1 MIAECLQRTLGH
13 CGLCEVL
20 TTSPCE
26 HLNKLYYN
34 KVSHSPVREGLSFL
48 FFARYQCGTKRSGD
62 SLKTAQQGEP
72 GAPVN
77 SAQSD
82 IKGSAL
88 STASQKGGLLLRVLL
103 LRVR

>member
-1 MIAECLQRTLGH
+1 MITECLQRTLGH

-26 HLNKLYYN
+26 HLISTIVI
-34 KVSHSPVREGLSFL
+34 VSHSPVREGLSFL
-48 FFARYQCGTKRSGD
+48 FFAQYQCGTERSGD

-88 STASQKGGLLLRVLL
+88 STASQKGGLLLRV
-103 LRVR
+103 R